1 MNETTTK
8 PKKTNV
14 AVGAASRRGRSRTSA
29 KAVVKDEKDDSKPAA
44 KRRTSSRRAAV
55 VKKEDDDDEESKAT
69 TKKKGAAK
77 VKKEPAVASKK
88 EAAKGKKEKES
99 TTTAPIPRKKRSF
112 VVKKEVVKKESS
124 TAASA
129 VVKKESKKKKGGV
142 KRSSSNSSSSD
153 GSNTNTTTTT
163 TTITAP
169 STKRVKKESIP
180 TAIVTAPRTTRSRSR
195 SGSSS
200 SRRGGSKSSKKKPMR
215 PVVVDIIP
223 ATDNRIIPHD
233 FGLKRESFNGENFTY
248 GIAHYDADQRDNSLL
263 CKGYVTDMFQQL
275 YRAEVRLYSRCY
287 HACGLCR
294 KLASSILTCISLYN
308 LPKTNYRTEPYMDD
322 QEDVNEKMRAILIDW
337 LVDVHLKFRLVPET
351 LHLCVHIID
360 RYCSLADVSRIK
372 LQLVGV
378 TALLLACKHEEIY
391 PPEVRDCVYI
401 TDRAYD
407 RQEVLDMEQT
417 ILRVLEWKIS
427 LPTAFPFLDRFLSL
441 TKASPMT
448 RHAATYYMERTLQEH
463 DMLVF
468 RPSMVVAASVILA
481 LNNPAIRLNEED
493 YDRELPG
500 LSKVLMEYTEFDEA
514 KLYDCMFLVAEKVSA
529 PVETAS
535 RRQLV
540 AVKRKYE
547 SRKYLQVSFLEN
559 PDVKHVR
566 QAQRRRNR

>member
-1 MNETTTK
+1 MNETTTTK

-14 AVGAASRRGRSRTSA
+14 AGGAASRRGRSRTTA
-29 KAVVKDEKDDSKPAA
+29 NAAVKVEKDDSKPAA

-55 VKKEDDDDEESKAT
+55 KKEDDVEETKA

-77 VKKEPAVASKK
+77 IKKEPTAASKK
-88 EAAKGKKEKES
+88 EVTKVKKEDS

-124 TAASA
+124 TAAAA

-142 KRSSSNSSSSD
+142 KRSSSDSSSD
-153 GSNTNTTTTT
+153 GSNNNTTTTT

-263 CKGYVTDMFQQL
+263 CKGYVTDIFQQL

-287 HACGLCR
+287 HACGPFR
-294 KLASSILTCISLYN
+294 KLASSFLTCISLQSN
-308 LPKTNYRTEPYMDD
+308 TQTNYRTEPYMDD

-407 RQEVLDMEQT
+407 RQEVLDMEQS